1 MNKIVFNCDRCGQ
14 EVEGGCDQWFTAGY
28 YNVSPD
34 SDNPWTRFGR
44 PGEERICDHCMWSD
58 PEYQRIY
65 GPRDA
70 QAREWLESQQ

>member
-1 MNKIVFNCDRCGQ
+1 MNKVTFPCDRCG
-14 EVEGGCDQWFTAGY
+14 ETVEGGSDQWFTMGF
-28 YNVSPD
+28 YNVSPG
-34 SDNPWTRFGR
+34 SAWERFAR
-44 PGEERICDHCMWSD
+44 EGEERVCDHCMWSD